1 MKRLLPIQAMH
12 VRGRQHPE
20 SHSTRPSP
28 DDSGTRNTEQRHA
41 GTFAAGATR
50 GSLRIHPALVLSAT
64 ASELRSVRLKLQTG
78 KHARG
83 YGTPIASKLVAQR
96 GPRGISAAEAIFV
109 ACNRRQ
115 RQAIRRLQY
124 SLSTQR
130 WGDVIAASRPS
141 FVKQATQNNE
151 VGTQLL
157 PASSTPL
164 TKPDWR
170 STNELVTPS
179 SPSSEAQ

>member
-41 GTFAAGATR
+41 GTFEAGATR
-50 GSLRIHPALVLSAT
+50 GSLLIPPALVLSVS
-64 ASELRSVRLKLQTG
+64 ASQLRSARLKLQTG
-78 KHARG
+78 NARG

-109 ACNRRQ
+109 AYNRRQ